1 MYRLCQQYH
10 DEHKSNEKPKRP
22 KTRDK
27 IAKQLGLSPT
37 SFVRYMSIARLEDN
51 LLATVGMMLD
61 EQSLSFMSAYYISKL
76 KPDEIPLVIKIV
88 DKNAHV
94 TPETMI
100 KFKTKNFKLLLDESN
115 IIENILTDDEIMEIL
130 TINDEN
136 KSS

>member
-1 MYRLCQQYH
+1 
-10 DEHKSNEKPKRP
+10 
-22 KTRDK
+22 
-27 IAKQLGLSPT
+27 
-37 SFVRYMSIARLEDN
+37 MSIARLEDN